1 MLQSSGRSKD
11 HPLTEVSAGRGKAG
25 VQGLVFLGTRDAEK
39 VTRLLT
45 VPSFSR
51 PEAFKDSQE
60 SCCLPGTNNRPG
72 EFASDV
78 TSTSHNG
85 LGKE

>member
-1 MLQSSGRSKD
+1 MQR
-11 HPLTEVSAGRGKAG
+11 
-25 VQGLVFLGTRDAEK
+25 K
-39 VTRLLT
+39 VTGLLT

-51 PEAFKDSQE
+51 PEAFEDSQE

-78 TSTSHNG
+78 TSTFHNG